1 MEWKQLQSNIARCRS
16 AMNAFLW
23 ALDKL
28 NFPLGKEHV
37 FWLKLL
43 PPENFDK
50 FVLQSK
56 TKSSELQQFQGQQ
69 HFNMITADLL
79 LMHPWW
85 QVGFLLHFGFFFSLH
100 GSSLLYS
107 LHSSAHQAGKH
118 GHDHLWLHFH
128 KIFWKSIN
136 SGTNSSCHGHSIP
149 IHHGKTR
156 WSAPRLLPVNDKLNP
171 APSNT
176 ISPILY

>member
-1 MEWKQLQSNIARCRS
+1 MLRLYDRNLSGLQIEIRFVSITTHTNHLIAPGVKNHTSSIWEIMEWNQLQSNIARCRS

-56 TKSSELQQFQGQQ
+56 TKSFELQQFQGQQ

-85 QVGFLLHFGFFFSLH
+85 QVGFLLHFGFFF
-100 GSSLLYS
+100 LYM
-107 LHSSAHQAGKH
+107 
-118 GHDHLWLHFH
+118 DHLFYTRFIPLPI
-128 KIFWKSIN
+128 KQANTVMTIFGFTSTRS
-136 SGTNSSCHGHSIP
+136 SG
-149 IHHGKTR
+149 R
-156 WSAPRLLPVNDKLNP
+156 A
-171 APSNT
+171 
-176 ISPILY
+176 